1 MKKEGACKNGKRRMR
16 IRKEMDLGVEATL
29 FNEGASKGVINPL
42 TKLSRWDSNRRIR
55 ASIELEG

>member
-1 MKKEGACKNGKRRMR
+1 MR

-42 TKLSRWDSNRRIR
+42 TKLSTSQRWDSNRRIR
-55 ASIELEG
+55 ASIEMEV